1 MGWTVAFR
9 LACHIRKQLF
19 QLCALPWGRT
29 GLATLPPRLTPWFPF
44 LPPRRLLR
52 PANPTGLLI
61 NSLLVISQL
70 ARSTHAHYDALA
82 GGVKYWGRA

>member
-1 MGWTVAFR
+1 MIESSASRSLVSPS
-9 LACHIRKQLF
+9 C
-19 QLCALPWGRT
+19 
-29 GLATLPPRLTPWFPF
+29 
-44 LPPRRLLR
+44 RLLR

-82 GGVKYWGRA
+82 GALGCRIERT